1 MAMVADFILLST
13 LHGDGAAVTEDY
25 GAVASMVVDTMVVD
39 TMAAVTAVDITDPTA
54 STVLRETEVPSVQA
68 MQAEAIIAVD
78 QEEEPTMV
86 PG

>member
-25 GAVASMVVDTMVVD
+25 GAVASMVVD